1 MLLELA
7 EFVEVYSPGPYT
19 KFKMF
24 NDPTIR
30 TFKEHNK
37 KVKET
42 IGKLKMAKVAKV
54 PIIL

>member
-37 KVKET
+37 KFKET
-42 IGKLKMAKVAKV
+42 RGKLKVAKS